1 MSRPLSLSGTGAT
14 AGRPAHGRLGAAIPE
29 FAMLFFI
36 KVDAQIR
43 LAGPVQFDRQHFLV
57 ARVWRHK
64 KPALVA
70 QNILA
75 GLNILGF
82 ADDRRVGGSA
92 QPPSQRQREIMVGV
106 NEVNSLR
113 LQSSQ
118 NAPVW
123 RVRSTISP
131 DRRKS
136 MATSRLAAASK
147 SRGRHAAGW
156 RNSGCRRRDLWWPR
170 CSRPIGPRRRRRRHV
185 HHGDG
190 NRPGPERLISVDLA
204 HVNLIA
210 AAGMPSG
217 VNHRDRS
224 PGQRPVGDPRFRRS
238 NSVARTQIHPLANR
252 RTFQ

>member
-1 MSRPLSLSGTGAT
+1 M
-14 AGRPAHGRLGAAIPE
+14 AGLGQQSPE

-57 ARVWRHK
+57 ARVWRHE

-106 NEVNSLR
+106 NEVDSLR
-113 LQSSQ
+113 LQSG
-118 NAPVW
+118 
-123 RVRSTISP
+123 RK
-131 DRRKS
+131 RRQLGEFDQP
-136 MATSRLAAASK
+136 SRLIAVDQWPPAVLQQPRSPEAGTRRGGVIAAVGGEIFGGRDVVGPSAS
-147 SRGRHAAGW
+147 
-156 RNSGCRRRDLWWPR
+156 
-170 CSRPIGPRRRRRRHV
+170 RRRRRRHV

-238 NSVARTQIHPLANR
+238 DSVARAQIHPSC
-252 RTFQ
+252 